1 MAEEKGKSG
10 NQNQC
15 VAQATL
21 RHVRVSPRKARLVLG
36 LIKGKQV
43 EPAIQM
49 LKFNQTKSAALILK
63 LLNSAVANA
72 AEKGDVD
79 VDNLWITGGWADMG
93 RTLKRFRPRAQ
104 GRATPIRK
112 RSAHITIQLGER

>member
-1 MAEEKGKSG
+1 MTGRKGKKNS
-10 NQNQC
+10 QQEY

-21 RHVRVSPRKARLVLG
+21 KHVRVSPRKARLILG

-43 EPAIQM
+43 EPAMQV
-49 LKFNQTKSAALILK
+49 LKFNPTKSAAAILK

-72 AEKGDVD
+72 TEKGGVD
-79 VDNLWITGGWADMG
+79 VDNLWVTEGWADMG

-112 RSAHITIQLGER
+112 RSSHITIQLGER